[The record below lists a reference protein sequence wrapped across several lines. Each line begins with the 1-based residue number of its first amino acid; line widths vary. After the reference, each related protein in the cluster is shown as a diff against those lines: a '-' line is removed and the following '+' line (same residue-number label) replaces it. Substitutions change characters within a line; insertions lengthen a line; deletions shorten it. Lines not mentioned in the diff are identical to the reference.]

1 MTVKFMFNRSF
12 CHNNFTKQDKKAVSY
27 FIFANGTRFEKEE
40 GNKQNF
46 NIMTLIKFQNPGFRR
61 MVDAAWTPSPL
72 NHLMDTFLGSDV
84 IGRSN
89 LPAVNVIE
97 SPEMFRMEFSVPGF
111 KKEELSVSLED
122 NVLTVKGTHNT
133 EKNET
138 QEKYTRKEFSKVS
151 FTRSFSLPEGI
162 ETDQLEA
169 KFEDG
174 LLLLNL
180 PKKAEIQKESIKTVN
195 IQ

>member
-1 MTVKFMFNRSF
+1 MCSSDLKT
-12 CHNNFTKQDKKAVSY
+12 
-27 FIFANGTRFEKEE
+27 
-40 GNKQNF
+40 
-46 NIMTLIKFQNPGFRR
+46 MTLIKFQNPGFRR
-61 MVDAAWTPSPL
+61 MVDAAWTPTHL
-72 NHLMDTFLGSDV
+72 NHLMDSFLGSDV

-97 SPEMFRMEFSVPGF
+97 SADMFKMEFSVPGF
-111 KKEELSVSLED
+111 KKEELAVSLEE
-122 NVLTVKGTHNT
+122 NVLTVKGNHNT
-133 EKNET
+133 EQNET

-162 ETDQLEA
+162 EVDKLEA

-174 LLLLNL
+174 LLLLQL
-180 PKKAEIQKESIKTVN
+180 PKKGELPKESIKTVN